1 MSPQGASA
9 RMEARILLYLQE
21 QAKPALEREQ
31 QKTNQQEVAQNGD
44 GPKDAQ
50 KEAEQKVVVTVSS
63 CRLFKV
69 LSLLKSL
76 SSVQVLANLIL
87 RIPPVVQRR
96 IESMLIARRER
107 DLSPSRRS
115 DSQR

>member
-21 QAKPALEREQ
+21 HAKPALEREQ
-31 QKTNQQEVAQNGD
+31 QKTNQKEVAQD
-44 GPKDAQ
+44 GVSPNDMQ
-50 KEAEQKVVVTVSS
+50 KEAEQKVALTVSS

-76 SSVQVLANLIL
+76 SSVQVLVSLIL

-96 IESMLIARRER
+96 IESMLIALRER
-107 DLSPSRRS
+107 DLPPSRTF
-115 DSQR
+115 DS